1 MVKVEARAQVFA
13 ERLLDRQQDWEEGHH
28 ESKYTSNPEGQTRQL
43 VVILVLSE
51 GVDYESEEDVSYEG
65 DRDTCNHPGNTVEE
79 ALKGYHAYQMRR
91 FKSEG
96 P

>member
-13 ERLLDRQQDWEEGHH
+13 ESLLNWQQDREEGHH
-28 ESKYTSNPEGQTRQL
+28 ESKYTSNPEGQTRQW

-51 GVDYESEEDVSYEG
+51 GVDYESKEDVSYG
-65 DRDTCNHPGNTVEE
+65 GNRNSCNHPRNTIEE
-79 ALKGYHAYQMRR
+79 ALDGYHAYQMRR

-96 P
+96 S